1 MILNTYG
8 RLYEPGSAWM
18 GKDFQGIVVAPKGK
32 KVFTVLDE
40 IDVNDFQK
48 SSSGAF
54 KDAGGDNVREG
65 LKINIP
71 FYKSGNKLYKK
82 Q

>member
-1 MILNTYG
+1 
-8 RLYEPGSAWM
+8 M

-54 KDAGGDNVREG
+54 RDAGGENIRRG

-71 FYKSGNKLYKK
+71 FYKYGNKICKK